1 MTTKLRH
8 KNIKASW
15 SSVFKKII
23 DPKKNNKDHK
33 DEIPKIITRYLLYKA
48 KTEVEFLEKE
58 ARKYKSSYQRYIEA
72 YISKMN
78 EIRHKDDK
86 AIIMKK
92 QKEKKENESK
102 QLNNKD
108 IIKQIQT
115 IKEKAHMNMT
125 EEAPKLIHKKYR
137 NIKSRYLAIKPTVS
151 GKAQKV
157 SESASYINTEPRT
170 FQSTKEVRP
179 KNSSRILV
187 KRASTHKDLVRQ
199 YVLKAEPSNKSIENS
214 KCIVD
219 ISDEDDDD
227 SYITQTCVTS
237 RNENSTL
244 AHNTFASYL
253 NKKDLCY
260 S

>member
-8 KNIKASW
+8 KNIKPSW
-15 SSVFKKII
+15 ASVFRKII
-23 DPKKNNKDHK
+23 DPKKNNKEHK

-48 KTEVEFLEKE
+48 KTEVEFLGKE
-58 ARKYKSSYQRYIEA
+58 AKKYKSSYQRYIEA

-151 GKAQKV
+151 GKTQKI
-157 SESASYINTEPRT
+157 SESVSYIKTEPRT
-170 FQSTKEVRP
+170 FQSTKEVKP
-179 KNSSRILV
+179 KNSSILV

-199 YVLKAEPSNKSIENS
+199 YVLKTEPSYKSIENS

-219 ISDEDDDD
+219 MSDEEDDD

-253 NKKDLCY
+253 NKKDLYY